1 VAPSIMET
9 LTTAVGEL
17 RDGDP
22 EKVKAE
28 DELRLLS
35 GVHARACE
43 ALGG

>member
-1 VAPSIMET
+1 MLPM

-28 DELRLLS
+28 DELQLMRGL
-35 GVHARACE
+35 HARACE